1 MMYEDEVGTVY
12 YAGRIAHGRYMLYY
26 KGEEDVLGHIYA
38 GPYDTKE
45 RAMESL
51 SDRAHAYGWR
61 KAAQDAV

>member
-1 MMYEDEVGTVY
+1 MIYEDENGTAY
-12 YAGRIAHGRYMLYY
+12 YAGGIAQGRYMLYY
-26 KGEEDVLGHIYA
+26 KGEGDVLGHIYA

-51 SDRAHAYGWR
+51 VDRAHAYGWR